1 MLMLEEKGLVPSPDA
16 EMHLKKYLT
25 FIYDLRDKYFG
36 NARTIRS
43 IVEEAVKNQNL
54 RLAAL
59 SLEERALNSSQL
71 LTMDDVQHLRLDKKD
86 LIFERQ
92 RIGFRRSEPVPD
104 QDQDLKGLPSAPDAK
119 VSKGKEPKQSGP
131 GLESPA

>member
-1 MLMLEEKGLVPSPDA
+1 
-16 EMHLKKYLT
+16 MHLKKYLS
-25 FIYDLRDKYFG
+25 FIYELRDKYFG

-71 LTMDDVQHLRLDKKD
+71 LTMDDVRHLRLDKKD
-86 LIFERQ
+86 LIFDRQ

-104 QDQDLKGLPSAPDAK
+104 QDIKGLPNAPDAK
-119 VSKGKEPKQSGP
+119 VSKGKEPKQSEP